1 MPLVEESVVIARS
14 PQEVFEFLAKFE
26 NLSVYDAFV
35 SVSGQVGDGPPAL
48 GTRGRGTTRF
58 MGQQSDWTVEYTE
71 FEPPR
76 RMVSRSVE
84 GDRDITATFTLE
96 PVNGGTRVTERL
108 ETGAMGGL
116 LGRLPD
122 PLVNRLLSRSLRRN
136 LKTLS
141 RVLAEHPRTWRPLRT
156 ASRYGYPGTVLRCA
170 GV

>member
-1 MPLVEESVVIARS
+1 MPGVQESVTIARP
-14 PQEVFEFLAKFE
+14 PQEVFDFLANFE
-26 NLSVYDAFV
+26 NLSAFDAFV
-35 SVSGQVGDGPPAL
+35 TASGQVGDGPPGL

-58 MGQQSDWTVEYTE
+58 MGQQFDWMVELTE

-84 GDRDITATFTLE
+84 GKRDVTATFTLE
-96 PVNGGTRVTERL
+96 PADGGTRVTERI

-122 PLVNRLLSRSLRRN
+122 PLVNRLLGRSLRGN

-141 RVLAEHPRTWRPLRT
+141 RVLAENRST
-156 ASRYGYPGTVLRCA
+156 
-170 GV
+170 

>member
-1 MPLVEESVVIARS
+1 MPLVEESVVIARP

-35 SVSGQVGDGPPAL
+35 TASGQVGDGPPGL
-48 GTRGRGTTRF
+48 GTRGWGTTRF

-84 GDRDITATFTLE
+84 GDRDITASFTLE
-96 PVNGGTRVTERL
+96 PVNSGTRVTERL

-122 PLVNRLLSRSLRRN
+122 PLVNRLLGRSLRGN

-141 RVLAEHPRTWRPLRT
+141 RVLAGHPRT
-156 ASRYGYPGTVLRCA
+156 
-170 GV
+170 

>member
-1 MPLVEESVVIARS
+1 MPVTEESITIARP
-14 PQEVFEFLAKFE
+14 PQEVFDFLANFE
-26 NLSVYDAFV
+26 NLSAFDAFV
-35 SVSGQVGDGPPAL
+35 TASGQVGDGPPGL

-58 MGQQSDWTVEYTE
+58 MGQQFDWMVEFTE

-84 GDRDITATFTLE
+84 GKRDVTATFTLE
-96 PVNGGTRVTERL
+96 PADGGTRVTERI

-122 PLVNRLLSRSLRRN
+122 PLVNRLLGRSLRGN

-141 RVLAEHPRTWRPLRT
+141 RVLAENRST
-156 ASRYGYPGTVLRCA
+156 
-170 GV
+170 

>member
-1 MPLVEESVVIARS
+1 MPGVQESVTIARP
-14 PQEVFEFLAKFE
+14 PQEVFDFLANFE
-26 NLSVYDAFV
+26 NLSAFDAFV
-35 SVSGQVGDGPPAL
+35 TASGQVGDGPPGL

-58 MGQQSDWTVEYTE
+58 MGQQFDWMVEFTE

-84 GDRDITATFTLE
+84 GKRDVTATFTLE
-96 PVNGGTRVTERL
+96 PADGGTRVTERI

-122 PLVNRLLSRSLRRN
+122 PLVNRLLGRSLRGN

-141 RVLAEHPRTWRPLRT
+141 RVLAENRST
-156 ASRYGYPGTVLRCA
+156 
-170 GV
+170 

>member
-1 MPLVEESVVIARS
+1 MPGVLESVTIARP
-14 PQEVFEFLAKFE
+14 PQEVFDFLANFE
-26 NLSVYDAFV
+26 NLSAFDAFV
-35 SVSGQVGDGPPAL
+35 TASGQVGDSPPGL

-58 MGQQSDWTVEYTE
+58 MGQQFDWMVELTE

-84 GDRDITATFTLE
+84 GKRDVTATFTLE
-96 PVNGGTRVTERL
+96 PADGGTRVTERI

-122 PLVNRLLSRSLRRN
+122 PLVNRLLGRSLRGN

-141 RVLAEHPRTWRPLRT
+141 RVLAENRST
-156 ASRYGYPGTVLRCA
+156 
-170 GV
+170 

>member
-1 MPLVEESVVIARS
+1 MPVTEESVTIARP
-14 PQEVFEFLAKFE
+14 PQEVFDFLANFE
-26 NLSVYDAFV
+26 NLSAFDAFV
-35 SVSGQVGDGPPAL
+35 TASGQVGDGPPGL

-58 MGQQSDWTVEYTE
+58 MGQQFDWMVEFTE

-84 GDRDITATFTLE
+84 GKRDVTATFTLE
-96 PVNGGTRVTERL
+96 PADGGTRVTERI

-122 PLVNRLLSRSLRRN
+122 PLVNRLLGRSLRGN

-141 RVLAEHPRTWRPLRT
+141 RVLAENRST
-156 ASRYGYPGTVLRCA
+156 
-170 GV
+170 